1 MQTVPPLRNVDD
13 NDSSEPVFRL
23 LLGEEE
29 TKKVIKES
37 ALENVGY
44 MLYFN
49 MEEAEEFNLR
59 FGECVGLCFIVSV
72 GVIVL
77 RY

>member
-1 MQTVPPLRNVDD
+1 MED

-44 MLYFN
+44 M
-49 MEEAEEFNLR
+49 EEAEEFDLR

-72 GVIVL
+72 RMKGVND
-77 RY
+77 